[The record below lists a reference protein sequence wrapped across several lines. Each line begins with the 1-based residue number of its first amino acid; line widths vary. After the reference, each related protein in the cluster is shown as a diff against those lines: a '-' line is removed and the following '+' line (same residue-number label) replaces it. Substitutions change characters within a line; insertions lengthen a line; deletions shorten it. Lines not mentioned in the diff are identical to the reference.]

1 MITIKNDPETT
12 GNRTFEVELT
22 SPLIAVNST
31 PLLGDI
37 KVTHVT
43 IMDVGKKINYSYRSY
58 YMHIIDYVNCVC
70 RNLKETLIHLSRKT
84 VWSNMDQ

>member
-1 MITIKNDPETT
+1 MPLKGITVLFQHEKTILITIKNDPEPT
-12 GNRTFEVELT
+12 GKRTFKVELT

-43 IMDVGKKINYSYRSY
+43 IIDVGKEINYLYR
-58 YMHIIDYVNCVC
+58 
-70 RNLKETLIHLSRKT
+70 
-84 VWSNMDQ
+84 